1 MFVTS
6 LPPSANDVYVRFYIR
21 FMPSWSFFGSQFKAV
36 IFDPAPGRTFV
47 VYERG
52 GPQRNNSNLGALV
65 VEPSPSFCPDSGSPW
80 YSKCWTGRNQLNDG
94 SWHCVEAREYRNG
107 ENGAFQVWFDGELVL
122 NYANVN
128 AGSGN
133 ITSITLGYQ
142 NDGAAHGSAMVAEYE
157 NVVVADHY
165 VGPIGATG
173 PPPAPAPAPAPS
185 PSPPAPPAPPVNL
198 RVQ

>member
-1 MFVTS
+1 MFITP
-6 LPPSANDVYVRFYIR
+6 LAPLTNDVYVRFYIR
-21 FMPSWSFFGSQFKAV
+21 FMPSWNFLSSQFKAI

-52 GPQRNNSNLGALV
+52 GPTRSDGNLGALV
-65 VEPSPSFCPDSGSPW
+65 VEPSPSFCADSGSPW
-80 YSKCWTGRNQLNDG
+80 YGKCWTGINQLHDG
-94 SWHCVEAREYRNG
+94 SWHCLEAREYRNG
-107 ENGAFQVWFDGELVL
+107 ANGAFQVWFDGQLVL

-142 NDGAAHGSAMVAEYE
+142 NDGAAYGSPMVAEYE
-157 NVVVADHY
+157 DVVVADHY
-165 VGPIGATG
+165 IGPNRGTSTS
-173 PPPAPAPAPAPS
+173 PPPS
-185 PSPPAPPAPPVNL
+185 PPAPPVNL